1 MITPITLESIYTLLS
16 DFISK
21 QTEVNIRQES
31 FNAKQESFN
40 AKQESFNAKQ
50 ESFNAKADA
59 NFSSLQ
65 EGLDSIKY
73 DMAEFRREEKANH
86 NLSHRM
92 IMQSFE
98 AISDIRSDLDRSPT
112 EPWLRK

>member
-1 MITPITLESIYTLLS
+1 MSTPITLESIHTLLS
-16 DFISK
+16 GFIEK
-21 QTEVNIRQES
+21 QTAFNATVDANFAKQAEVNTRTDAN
-31 FNAKQESFN
+31 F
-40 AKQESFNAKQ
+40 
-50 ESFNAKADA
+50 AKADA
-59 NFSSLQ
+59 NFASLR
-65 EGLDSIKY
+65 D

-98 AISDIRSDLDRSPT
+98 AISDMQTELDRESV